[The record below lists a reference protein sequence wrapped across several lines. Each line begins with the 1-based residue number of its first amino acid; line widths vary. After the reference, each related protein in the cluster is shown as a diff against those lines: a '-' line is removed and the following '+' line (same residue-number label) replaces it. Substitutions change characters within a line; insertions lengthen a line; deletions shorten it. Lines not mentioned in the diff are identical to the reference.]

1 MSAGVRPA
9 CPDDGSAV
17 NLYLRLLLLR
27 LRAPRSPRLGAWDV
41 ARTSFR
47 VVPTDLDLL
56 GHVNNG
62 RYLTLMD
69 VARIDLLTRAGVWD
83 RMRERGWYP
92 VVAGQTIT
100 YRRSLRLGQRFDIY
114 SRAVGIDDRWV
125 YVEQTFCVG
134 EDVYARAVVRSRFL
148 KRSDGS
154 VERAEL
160 EELCGPAPEGLELPG
175 WVQDW
180 TDATR
185 IPKEYAA

>member
-1 MSAGVRPA
+1 M
-9 CPDDGSAV
+9 

-27 LRAPRSPRLGAWDV
+27 LRTPRRPRLGAWDV

-62 RYLTLMD
+62 KYLTLMD
-69 VARIDLLTRAGVWD
+69 VARIDLLTRAGVWAAL
-83 RMRERGWYP
+83 RARGWYP

-100 YRRSLRLGQRFDIY
+100 YRRSLRLGQRFDVV
-114 SRAVGIDDRWV
+114 SRAIGIDDRWV

-134 EDVYARAVVRSRFL
+134 EEVYARAVVRSRFL
-148 KRSDGS
+148 KRSGGS

-160 EELCGPAPEGLELPG
+160 EELCGPAPVGLELPA

-185 IPKEYAA
+185 IPKEHAA

>member
-1 MSAGVRPA
+1 M
-9 CPDDGSAV
+9 

-27 LRAPRSPRLGAWDV
+27 LRSPRRPRVGAWDV

-62 RYLTLMD
+62 KYLTLMD
-69 VARIDLLTRAGVWD
+69 VARIDLLMRAGVWD
-83 RMRERGWYP
+83 ELRRRGWYP

-100 YRRSLRLGQRFDIY
+100 YRRSLRLGQRFDVY

-134 EDVYARAVVRSRFL
+134 RDVYARAVVRSRFL
-148 KRSDGS
+148 KRSGGS

-160 EELCGPAPEGLELPG
+160 EELVGPAPDARDVPE
-175 WVQDW
+175 WVREW
-180 TDATR
+180 TGASR
-185 IPKEYAA
+185 IPADYEVDAA

>member
-1 MSAGVRPA
+1 M
-9 CPDDGSAV
+9 
-17 NLYLRLLLLR
+17 LRLGSR
-27 LRAPRSPRLGAWDV
+27 RRPRIGAWDV

-62 RYLTLMD
+62 KYLTLMD
-69 VARIDLLTRAGVWD
+69 VARIDLLMRAGVWD
-83 RMRERGWYP
+83 ELRRRGWYP

-100 YRRSLRLGQRFDIY
+100 YRRSLRLGQRFDVY

-134 EDVYARAVVRSRFL
+134 RDVYARAVVRSRFL
-148 KRSDGS
+148 KRSGGS

-160 EELCGPAPEGLELPG
+160 EELVGPAPDARELPV
-175 WVQDW
+175 WVREW
-180 TDATR
+180 TGASR
-185 IPKEYAA
+185 IPADYEVEAV